1 MYALTDTAEL
11 AAELSAVDG
20 VPLTDALGM
29 AAAHLQRLT
38 HGAGAGTVCV
48 NCGKYGH
55 AAIDCPEPRQPLPG
69 GRTLYVVAADPPAP
83 EPAPE
88 PNPQP
93 PYGPQRP
100 FPAQVNLSDRPRCT
114 YCGGPHTDA
123 ECPLRRPVFVAV
135 SAPAPEPSDRPV
147 TLYCESLEAEIVD
160 WRGGYVLRG
169 RGEDDYVTV
178 SFGDQ
183 IFHLTLEQAR
193 QLRALIALPQVRRLL
208 VS

>member
-1 MYALTDTAEL
+1 MHTLTDTAEL
-11 AAELSAVDG
+11 AAELSAIDG
-20 VPLTDALGM
+20 VPLAEAQTL

-55 AAIDCPEPRQPLPG
+55 TAIDCPEPRQPLPG
-69 GRTLYVVAADPPAP
+69 ARTLYVAADPPTP
-83 EPAPE
+83 EPTPE

-100 FPAQVNLSDRPRCT
+100 FPTRPHCS
-114 YCGGPHTDA
+114 YCLGPHMDA

-193 QLRALIALPQVRRLL
+193 ELRALVALPQVRRLL
-208 VS
+208 VA

>member
-1 MYALTDTAEL
+1 MHTLTDTAEL
-11 AAELSAVDG
+11 AAELSAIDG
-20 VPLTDALGM
+20 VPLAEAQTL

-55 AAIDCPEPRQPLPG
+55 TAIDCPEPRQPLPG
-69 GRTLYVVAADPPAP
+69 GRTLYVVAADPPTP
-83 EPAPE
+83 EPTPE

-100 FPAQVNLSDRPRCT
+100 FPTRPHCS
-114 YCGGPHTDA
+114 YCLGPQMDA

-193 QLRALIALPQVRRLL
+193 ELRALVALPQVRRLL